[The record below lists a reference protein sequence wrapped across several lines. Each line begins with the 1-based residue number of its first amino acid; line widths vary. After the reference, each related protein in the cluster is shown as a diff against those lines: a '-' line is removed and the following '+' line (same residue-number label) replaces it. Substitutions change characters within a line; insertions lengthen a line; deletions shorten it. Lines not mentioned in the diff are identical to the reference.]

1 MEVERANVGEK
12 IFSKNFTQMGDKSAV
27 DVGAFSTTEHTE
39 AAFAGT
45 ESGWGKGTET
55 TVQSLSYPSDT
66 NFNLFKWHAL
76 DRIVPIQ
83 QERIPPTLL
92 GHAGTEY
99 H

>member
-27 DVGAFSTTEHTE
+27 DAGAFSTTEHTE

-55 TVQSLSYPSDT
+55 PNQPLYYPPTCGRFEHFFDT
-66 NFNLFKWHAL
+66 PFPVTIHRHAL
-76 DRIVPIQ
+76 PCRKSSKRP
-83 QERIPPTLL
+83 R
-92 GHAGTEY
+92 
-99 H
+99 